1 MFFVCFYVTLLCNCF
16 HLSLENYCRFSC
28 IAPCL
33 DLELCQN
40 VVVADSLLPINDRQV
55 SCVSVKLQR
64 PTKKTVA
71 VSLTMTSTQF
81 FRSQYSIFLDKNK
94 RTATNSC
101 PELNLIKRRDCAVV
115 M

>member
-40 VVVADSLLPINDRQV
+40 VLVADSLLPINDRQV
-55 SCVSVKLQR
+55 SCVHVKLQR

-81 FRSQYSIFLDKNK
+81 SGLNTQFFL
-94 RTATNSC
+94 T
-101 PELNLIKRRDCAVV
+101 E
-115 M
+115 